1 MLIQYNFTTS
11 LNEIHEVLFDK
22 LKRARNKVEIEST
35 LRELNQAFLEKKDL
49 DVLKRHLIKALEDLK
64 KMEKELAE
72 SLAFVS
78 SLQDS
83 LNAPRNEA
91 PQPQVLPADAPKVEK
106 KPMAPSQDVGN
117 LQSSLQTLGKLATS
131 LKNIE

>member
-22 LKRARNKVEIEST
+22 IKRARNKVEIEST
-35 LRELNQAFLEKKDL
+35 LRELNQALLEKKDL
-49 DVLKRHLIKALEDLK
+49 EVLKRNLIKALEDLK

-83 LNAPRNEA
+83 LNTPRNEV
-91 PQPQVLPADAPKVEK
+91 PQPQVPPPDAPKVEK
-106 KPMAPSQDVGN
+106 KRGVPPQDVGN